1 MNALKNNA
9 SIDIRPAT
17 LSDLAAVSALEQQV
31 FATAVYPD
39 FFFRQAY
46 DSWPDFF
53 ILAWQDDHLL
63 GYLLA
68 APSQQGLHRVG
79 ILSLAV
85 LKNSRG
91 LGVGKSLLQYLLV
104 HACATTREFWL
115 TVAPDNLPALQLYEK
130 SGFIRQNYTEDY
142 YGEGEGRWVLVKQR
156 GDELQKKNTQ

>member
-1 MNALKNNA
+1 MNALKNKA
-9 SIDIRPAT
+9 SIEVRPAT
-17 LSDLAAVSALEQQV
+17 LRDLAAVSALEQQV

-46 DSWPDFF
+46 DSWPDLF

-68 APSQQGLHRVG
+68 APSQQGLRRVG

-130 SGFIRQNYTEDY
+130 SGFIRKNYTEDY
-142 YGEGEGRWVLVKQR
+142 YGEGEGRWVLVKQLE
-156 GDELQKKNTQ
+156 DELQGKNAQ